1 MPLFLVLIVVVAEEY
16 GQFILTGVSD
26 DEIKYTDATF
36 QNDKDASFKILST
49 SPGVR
54 AKFSSNGE
62 ELIVRGNGD
71 VTLRLKWSDDPKEN
85 GQAVGELKIAGKTFR
100 QRGKSGEQ
108 VETIKVSGKTID
120 KLSKRGNDSNNI
132 TILPPKTSRTS
143 RFSRRHSKRWCH
155 L

>member
-1 MPLFLVLIVVVAEEY
+1 M
-16 GQFILTGVSD
+16 
-26 DEIKYTDATF
+26 
-36 QNDKDASFKILST
+36 ST

-54 AKFSSNGE
+54 AKFSPNGE

-108 VETIKVSGKTID
+108 VETIKVSAINYCS
-120 KLSKRGNDSNNI
+120 KLSKRGSV
-132 TILPPKTSRTS
+132 
-143 RFSRRHSKRWCH
+143 SKDIN